1 LKIIKQIA
9 AFLGKVKIYIGV
21 SPRRAH
27 GPAIILFPFYPGQI
41 NCGFAGLMTVV
52 SRGNN
57 AGELTA
63 DAELERY
70 AKEVEANALREVLNK
85 KNAAEKYL
93 GSARV
98 MEFLEKAVAA
108 LKEEKAQQIIFFDAD
123 RRKRLTGIAAGMK
136 SFLAQEEKL
145 LETQAAQFVSADLEA
160 INGRLV
166 ALKDIQWSLEKDIID
181 NFEKIASLAGAGESN
196 LSPAAFTK
204 YRKIN
209 LLLNAL
215 DRLEVRGR
223 DSAGLQISFL
233 FTENNLDKI
242 LAALKRNNLHDDY
255 LRRAGE
261 GELLHGSVC
270 VTRGIAHEGRKAC
283 QATFTYKTFSV
294 VGELGRNVR
303 DLRKAIQ
310 DDLILREFAGA
321 EALLET
327 ALTHTRWASV
337 GSITQENCHPV
348 NNYKTGGAGGKY
360 PFYKRADA
368 EINVVLNGDI
378 DNYASLRGALE
389 KDAEVILPEVTT
401 DTKIIPLQV
410 EKYLL
415 SGFDLAEAFRL
426 AVNDFEGSHAIALTS
441 DLEPGRVYL
450 ALKGSGQAIY
460 VGISADQYMFS
471 SELYGL
477 VEVTP
482 QFVQMN
488 GEEIAGGKGKKAG
501 QIFVIDQNAGGSLIG
516 IKACGYDG
524 TVIELKESDIKKA
537 QITTRDID
545 RGDYPHF
552 FLKEISQSSDSVKRT
567 LRGKYLISPADKSM
581 PQVNFNLGA
590 DVVPDNA
597 RLGLQKGRIKN
608 IIIIGH
614 GTAAVAGSAVAD
626 IMGVYLRDC
635 GINVSAKVASE
646 MSGFLLRDDLS
657 DTLVIPITQSGTTT
671 DTNRAVAMARERGAC
686 IISIVNRRQS
696 DITGKS
702 HGVLYT
708 SDGRDIEMSVAS
720 TKAFYSQIVAGQILA
735 LFFAQ
740 LMKTRSDDFIVGEL
754 RKLESAPRLMNRVFE
769 KRDEIAATVRKTI
782 SKKFWAVVGSGPNK
796 AAADEIRIK
805 LSELCYKTISADI
818 VENKKHIDLSA
829 EPLILVCAAGSPQP
843 VLEDI
848 VKDVAIFKAHK
859 AAVVVFAP
867 EGDRRF
873 EGSADAV
880 VEIPDSSG
888 TLSVILNALAGHL
901 WGYYAACAIDA
912 EAQIFREFRNQLNG
926 VLAAQTKAG
935 YSLYEKISDVRMR
948 GLVNNFYHTFNQHRN
963 NGAFNLLGVK
973 TISDLA
979 LLMKYAAGK
988 LPLDDFQQEFKH
1000 EEGFASPLDLLDV
1013 TLGKAIDELTRPID
1027 AIRHQ
1032 AKTVTVGT
1040 SRKEKALTGIIFAT
1054 LEKLK
1059 ISVKNLTYKNI
1070 ISIGRMQPAISAVK
1084 GHTLYGVSNL
1094 DEVGNPK
1101 DDSTIVILEKGG
1113 IARQMKSRAEK
1124 SSELMGTKRTIV
1136 STANVYVGRGKLD
1149 GASVLILPLLGEK
1162 GFAEKLLLLHIEY
1175 NDLLP
1180 LAEKAEALGY
1190 RYNDIRNMVSEY
1202 NIAWRDE
1209 YLEKIPLADLF
1220 GETIEN
1226 LAGRIVQNL
1235 QRERA

>member
-1 LKIIKQIA
+1 MKIIKKMA
-9 AFLGKVKIYIGV
+9 AFIGEVKIYIGA

-27 GPAIILFPFYPGQI
+27 GPAIIFFPFCPERL
-41 NCGFAGLMTVV
+41 NCGFAGLMTIV
-52 SRGNN
+52 SSGNK

-63 DAELERY
+63 DAELEKH

-85 KNAAEKYL
+85 KAAAEKYL
-93 GSARV
+93 GGAKIV
-98 MEFLEKAVAA
+98 GFLEKAVTA
-108 LKEEKAQQIIFFDAD
+108 LKEEKAQQIIFFDD
-123 RRKRLTGIAAGMK
+123 GRRKRLSRIAGGMK
-136 SFLAQEEKL
+136 AFLAEEEKL
-145 LETQAAQFVSADLEA
+145 LETRAAQFASADLEA
-160 INGRLV
+160 ISGRLV
-166 ALKDIQWSLEKDIID
+166 GLKDIQWSLEKDIID
-181 NFEKIASLAGAGESN
+181 NFDKIASLAGAGENN

-223 DSAGLQISFL
+223 DSAGLQIAFL
-233 FTENNLDKI
+233 FTDNNLDKI
-242 LAALKRNNLHDDY
+242 LAALKKNNLYEDY

-270 VTRGIAHEGRKAC
+270 VTRGIPHAAGKAC

-310 DDLILREFAGA
+310 DDLVLREFAAA
-321 EALLET
+321 ETLLET

-348 NNYKTGGAGGKY
+348 NNYKIGGAGAKY
-360 PFYKRADA
+360 PFYKRSDA

-378 DNYASLRGALE
+378 DNYATLRGALE
-389 KDAEVILPEVTT
+389 KNAELISAEVTT
-401 DTKIIPLQV
+401 DTKIIPLRV

-415 SGFDLAEAFRL
+415 SGSDLAEAFRL

-441 DLEPGRVYL
+441 NLEPGRAYL

-460 VGISADQYMFS
+460 AGISADQYMFA

-477 VEVTP
+477 VEVMP
-482 QFVQMN
+482 HFVQMN
-488 GEEIAGGKGKKAG
+488 GEISADGDGKKAG
-501 QIFVIDQNAGGSLIG
+501 QVFVIDQNAGGFLSG
-516 IKACGYDG
+516 ITACGYDG
-524 TVIELKESDIKKA
+524 AVIELKESDIKKA

-552 FLKEISQSSDSVKRT
+552 FLKEISQSSDSVRRT
-567 LRGKYLISPADKSM
+567 LRGKYLLSPADKSM
-581 PQVNFNLGA
+581 PQVTFNLGA
-590 DVVPDNA
+590 DVVPDNV
-597 RLGLQKGRIKN
+597 RLGLQKSRIKN

-626 IMGVYLRDC
+626 TMGVYLRDC

-657 DTLVIPITQSGTTT
+657 DTLVIPITQSGKTT
-671 DTNRAVAMARERGAC
+671 DTNRAVTMARERGAC

-740 LMKTRSDDFIVGEL
+740 LMKTRSDDFIAGEL
-754 RKLESAPRLMNRVFE
+754 HNLESAPRLMNRVFE
-769 KRDEIAATVRKTI
+769 KRDEIAATVHKTI

-829 EPLILVCAAGSPQP
+829 EPLILVCAAGSPKP

-848 VKDVAIFKAHK
+848 AKDVAIFRAHK

-873 EGSADAV
+873 DGSADAV
-880 VEIPDSSG
+880 VELPASSG
-888 TLSVILNALAGHL
+888 TLPVILNALAGHL

-912 EAQIFREFRNQLNG
+912 EAQIFREFRNQFNG
-926 VLAAQTKAG
+926 VLAAQIKAG
-935 YSLYEKISDVRMR
+935 YSLYEKISDARMR
-948 GLVNNFYHTFNQHRN
+948 GFVNNFYHTFNQHRN
-963 NGAFNLLGVK
+963 NGAFNLLSVK

-1013 TLGKAIDELTRPID
+1013 TLGRAIDELTRPID

-1040 SRKEKALTGIIFAT
+1040 SRKEKALIGIIFAT

-1101 DDSTIVILEKGG
+1101 DDSAIVILEKGG
-1113 IARQMKSRAEK
+1113 VARQMKSRAEK
-1124 SSELMGTKRTIV
+1124 SRQLMGTKRTIV

-1180 LAEKAEALGY
+1180 LAEKTDALGY

-1220 GETIEN
+1220 GETIEH